1 MGRNRTT
8 HLTSSPRRCLIAGN
22 YCHDV
27 LIRDGVVLAETL
39 GGAASFIS
47 NVFDGVSVTYNL
59 VSKVGPDF
67 AYSVHRDPIVVPDS
81 RTTLFHAHFESGIH
95 GEGQQDRVLKRV
107 DACDPIRP
115 SDLPDSRFDFGMVV
129 GVGGEITV
137 ETVEKLVEICGTV
150 FVDIQ
155 ALIRVFDE
163 VDGSVRLVGLKESG
177 FCHLLP
183 RIGFIKASA
192 EEALYM
198 DVEEVRKVC
207 CVVVTNGKRGCRVCW
222 RDGEVEVGPFPTT
235 QVDPTGA
242 GDSFL
247 GGFVAGLNGLAV
259 PDAALLG
266 NLFGSLTVGQI
277 GLPKFDLRM
286 LQRVQE
292 EVQKRKKQTRRRR
305 QKTSPA
311 DPTPAAAPKDDAEEK
326 AVAALREAFS
336 SVSVDDAVSALRE
349 ANGDP
354 DKAAEIL
361 VESLADASVEP
372 FTSSTSGV
380 SGFDTGYDDPFT
392 SSSSSSGVS
401 GSDTGS
407 TSGSGSSE
415 GFESGCVQ
423 NLVSERCRNKQ
434 KRVIASAGMVSNVL
448 GKEYVRSRMTKP
460 SGSKTGDA
468 VEEEEA
474 EQFLCSMLGDD
485 SELNM
490 AVIRD
495 TPEYEPKAMN
505 WKNVV
510 SKLQSL
516 GPEFDGCTSSSS
528 VAKQDT
534 LAKGDEYHEFRGT
547 ARQHWDTMKSY
558 YQKAAT
564 AYSNGSREHA
574 GYLSEQGRVQTKMA
588 QKADEKASQEIFK
601 ARNKDIEN
609 VITIDLHG
617 QHVKQ
622 AMKLLKIHLLFGTY
636 AQSVQFLRVITGCG
650 SHGLGKSKLKQSVIQ
665 LVENE
670 GITWSEENRGV
681 VLIKLGSHT
690 EFNFMDSKSDDE

>member
-81 RTTLFHAHFESGIH
+81 RTTLFHAHFDSGIH
-95 GEGQQDRVLKRV
+95 GEAQQDRVLKRV
-107 DACDPIRP
+107 NACDPIRP

-137 ETVEKLVEICGTV
+137 ETVEKLVENCGTV

-222 RDGEVEVGPFPTT
+222 RDGEMEVGPFPTT

-247 GGFVAGLNGLAV
+247 GGFVAGLVNGLAV

-305 QKTSPA
+305 KKTSPA

-361 VESLADASVEP
+361 VESLADASDEQ

-380 SGFDTGYDDPFT
+380 SGSVTGSDDAFT
-392 SSSSSSGVS
+392 SSSPSSGVS

-434 KRVIASAGMVSNVL
+434 KRVIASAGTVSNVL

-468 VEEEEA
+468 VGEEEA
-474 EQFLCSMLGDD
+474 EQFLCSM
-485 SELNM
+485 
-490 AVIRD
+490 
-495 TPEYEPKAMN
+495 
-505 WKNVV
+505 
-510 SKLQSL
+510 
-516 GPEFDGCTSSSS
+516 
-528 VAKQDT
+528 

-617 QHVKQ
+617 QHIKQ

-690 EFNFMDSKSDDE
+690 EFNFMDSESDDE